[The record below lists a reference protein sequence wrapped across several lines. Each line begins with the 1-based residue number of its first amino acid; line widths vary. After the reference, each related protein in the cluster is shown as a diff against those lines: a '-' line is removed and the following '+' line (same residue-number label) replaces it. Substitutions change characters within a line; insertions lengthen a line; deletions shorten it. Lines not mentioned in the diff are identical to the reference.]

1 MAQDNCQ
8 KIKMLKLYELLRQET
23 DEQHPMTTQMIIE
36 RLGKMGIS
44 CERRTLAR
52 DMATL
57 NEYGYE
63 VMSRWFGKEKA
74 YYIEDRSFTV
84 PELKIVSPTLGV
96 TFNNNTGMAH
106 VSSGSKSAQIT
117 AQIENGYVDTNS
129 VSLGQAYYFPN
140 TFDQKITTSTLKP
153 ENIKKGVV
161 ILGVTGTY
169 EG

>member
-1 MAQDNCQ
+1 MNIELPVQMTVATQIEAVPAYEGAYSVTPSNEQ
-8 KIKMLKLYELLRQET
+8 QTLETNGKKMTEDVTVAAMPSGSVTVPQLKL
-23 DEQHPMTTQMIIE
+23 
-36 RLGKMGIS
+36 G
-44 CERRTLAR
+44 
-52 DMATL
+52 
-57 NEYGYE
+57 
-63 VMSRWFGKEKA
+63 
-74 YYIEDRSFTV
+74 
-84 PELKIVSPTLGV
+84 SPTLGV

-129 VSLGQAYYFPN
+129 VSLGQAYYSSN
-140 TFDQKITTSTLKP
+140 TYDQKITTSTLKP

>member
-1 MAQDNCQ
+1 MNIELPVQMTVATQIEAVPAYEGAYSVTPSNEQ
-8 KIKMLKLYELLRQET
+8 QTLETNGKKMT
-23 DEQHPMTTQMIIE
+23 
-36 RLGKMGIS
+36 
-44 CERRTLAR
+44 
-52 DMATL
+52 
-57 NEYGYE
+57 
-63 VMSRWFGKEKA
+63 
-74 YYIEDRSFTV
+74 EDVTVAAMPSGSVTV
-84 PELKIVSPTLGV
+84 PELKLGSPTLGV

-129 VSLGQAYYFPN
+129 VSLGRAYYLPN
-140 TFDQKITTSTLKP
+140 TLDQKITTSTLKP

>member
-1 MAQDNCQ
+1 MRVPNDSNPIPVSVASNKQRMQIDVAAPIIAEKVPKYEGPYSVTPSTEQQTLETNG
-8 KIKMLKLYELLRQET
+8 KKMT
-23 DEQHPMTTQMIIE
+23 
-36 RLGKMGIS
+36 
-44 CERRTLAR
+44 
-52 DMATL
+52 
-57 NEYGYE
+57 
-63 VMSRWFGKEKA
+63 
-74 YYIEDRSFTV
+74 EDVTVVAMPSGSVTV
-84 PELKIVSPTLGV
+84 PELRLGSPTLGV

-129 VSLGQAYYFPN
+129 VSLGQAYYYSN
-140 TFDQKITTSTLKP
+140 TYDKKVTTSTLKP

>member
-1 MAQDNCQ
+1 MNIEIPVNMTVATQIEAVPAYEGAYSVTPSNEQ
-8 KIKMLKLYELLRQET
+8 QTLETNGKKMTEDVTVAAMPSGSVTVPQLKL
-23 DEQHPMTTQMIIE
+23 
-36 RLGKMGIS
+36 G
-44 CERRTLAR
+44 
-52 DMATL
+52 
-57 NEYGYE
+57 
-63 VMSRWFGKEKA
+63 
-74 YYIEDRSFTV
+74 
-84 PELKIVSPTLGV
+84 SPTLVV

-129 VSLGQAYYFPN
+129 VSLGQAYYSSN
-140 TFDQKITTSTLKP
+140 TYDQKITTSTLKP

>member
-1 MAQDNCQ
+1 MNIELPVQMTVATQIEAVPAYEGAYSVTPSNEQ
-8 KIKMLKLYELLRQET
+8 QTLETNGKKMT
-23 DEQHPMTTQMIIE
+23 
-36 RLGKMGIS
+36 
-44 CERRTLAR
+44 
-52 DMATL
+52 
-57 NEYGYE
+57 
-63 VMSRWFGKEKA
+63 
-74 YYIEDRSFTV
+74 EDVTVAAMPSGSVTV
-84 PELKIVSPTLGV
+84 PELKIGSPTLGV

-129 VSLGQAYYFPN
+129 VSLGQAYYLPN

-169 EG
+169 EV